1 MEPTNCSH
9 SIPGCKY
16 QIDSVYQLYLED
28 KQKTHLMQS
37 SHYQFT
43 NLLYLVE
50 QFRVCLSPLL
60 YDIGFAV
67 AAGKAATKREW
78 MG

>member
-1 MEPTNCSH
+1 
-9 SIPGCKY
+9 
-16 QIDSVYQLYLED
+16 
-28 KQKTHLMQS
+28 MQS

-78 MG
+78 MGKIWRRVHTYAGPAYSL